1 MAISLLQVGQK
12 TYVLSDGNG
21 FNCFNLADE
30 FKFHGYNL
38 ARIRKQD
45 KLTELQLKQGLR
57 LCHTPIYGA
66 IIPQI
71 ETLVKFERAVF
82 RCAISRGASLMSWAR
97 NGLALALLPHEDT
110 TLQRLQSADAPQ

>member
-57 LCHTPIYGA
+57 LCHTPIYGF
-66 IIPQI
+66 IISQI

-82 RCAISRGASLMSWAR
+82 SLCCFKRRLTDELGAVRTGSCSSSSR
-97 NGLALALLPHEDT
+97 
-110 TLQRLQSADAPQ
+110 